1 MKNNYK
7 FWIVLSFI
15 IVFTAGVAGGILFEN
30 NFLDQK
36 SRRNTE
42 RRSSV
47 RFPTL
52 EMMAEELGLTTEQQ
66 EQLREIFKNNEERL
80 NTLRSQIHEQYS
92 ALRMQVKEE
101 MMKVFSEDQKV
112 KFEAM
117 IEKYLEQRK
126 KEIKEIEERNK
137 RSRRN
142 GRNNK
147 GEQR

>member
-15 IVFTAGVAGGILFEN
+15 AVFAAGVAGGILFEN
-30 NFLDQK
+30 NFLDK
-36 SRRNTE
+36 KPRRNTE

-52 EMMAEELGLTTEQQ
+52 EMMAEELGLTSEQQ
-66 EQLREIFKNNEERL
+66 EKLREIFKNNEERL
-80 NTLRSQIHEQYS
+80 NTLRNQIHDQYT
-92 ALRMQVKEE
+92 ALRSQVKEE
-101 MMKVFSEDQKV
+101 MMEVFSEEQKI

-117 IEKYLEQRK
+117 IDKYLAERK
-126 KEIKEIEERNK
+126 KEMEERNK
-137 RSRRN
+137 RTRSE
-142 GRNNK
+142 GHNNK

>member
-1 MKNNYK
+1 MKNRYK

-15 IVFTAGVAGGILFEN
+15 IVFAAGVAGGILFEN
-30 NFLDQK
+30 NFLDK
-36 SRRNTE
+36 KPRRSTE

-52 EMMAEELGLTTEQQ
+52 EMMAEELSLTSEQQ
-66 EQLREIFKNNEERL
+66 EKLKEIFKNNEERL
-80 NTLRSQIHEQYS
+80 NTLRSQIHDQYS
-92 ALRMQVKEE
+92 ALRSRVKEE
-101 MMKVFSEDQKV
+101 MMAVFSEDQQV

-126 KEIKEIEERNK
+126 KEMEERNK
-137 RSRRN
+137 RSRSN
-142 GRNNK
+142 GHNNK

>member
-1 MKNNYK
+1 MKNK
-7 FWIVLSFI
+7 DKLWIVLSFI
-15 IVFTAGVAGGILFEN
+15 IVFAAGVAGGILFEN
-30 NFLDQK
+30 NFLDK
-36 SRRNTE
+36 KPRRNTE

-52 EMMAEELGLTTEQQ
+52 EMMAKELGLTSEQQ
-66 EQLREIFKNNEERL
+66 EKLREIFKNNEERL
-80 NTLRSQIHEQYS
+80 NTLRSQIHDQYS

-101 MMKVFSEDQKV
+101 MMQVFSEDQNV

-117 IEKYLEQRK
+117 IEKYLAQRK
-126 KEIKEIEERNK
+126 KEIEERNK
-137 RSRRN
+137 RSRSN

>member
-7 FWIVLSFI
+7 LWIVLSFI
-15 IVFTAGVAGGILFEN
+15 IVFAAGVAGGVLFEN
-30 NFLDQK
+30 NFLDK
-36 SRRNTE
+36 KPRRNTE

-52 EMMAEELGLTTEQQ
+52 EMMAKELGLTSEQQ
-66 EQLREIFKNNEERL
+66 EKLREIFKNNEERL
-80 NTLRSQIHEQYS
+80 NTLRSQIHDQYS
-92 ALRMQVKEE
+92 ALRVQVKEE
-101 MMKVFSEDQKV
+101 MMQVFSEDQKV

-117 IEKYLEQRK
+117 IEKYLAQRK
-126 KEIKEIEERNK
+126 KEMEERNK
-137 RSRRN
+137 RSRSN

>member
-7 FWIVLSFI
+7 LWIVLSFI
-15 IVFTAGVAGGILFEN
+15 IVFAAGVAGGVLFEN
-30 NFLDQK
+30 NFLDK
-36 SRRNTE
+36 KPRRNTE

-52 EMMAEELGLTTEQQ
+52 EMMAKELGLTSEQQ
-66 EQLREIFKNNEERL
+66 EELREIFKNNEERL
-80 NTLRSQIHEQYS
+80 NTLRSQIHDQYF
-92 ALRMQVKEE
+92 ALRVQVKEE
-101 MMKVFSEDQKV
+101 MMQVFSEDQKV

-126 KEIKEIEERNK
+126 KEMEERNK
-137 RSRRN
+137 RSRSN